1 MTSTRQR
8 SRSAVVEVQEQS
20 ALAGWTTLFPAK
32 QETELQSLTFVKKLV
47 SATMSTVT
55 YLR

>member
-47 SATMSTVT
+47 T